1 MKRPSAR
8 ELAAVLAAVVV
19 TACGGTQRP
28 EPEPTEAELSTA
40 NDPVVLAQRMVD
52 AFAEMAVAAETHVDD
67 CPQMAVALTEVFAR
81 QQPLFDHV
89 NAIAKD
95 PEAARALTTAVK
107 TYNAQATAL
116 ADRMSAAV
124 NLCRDDPAVGDA
136 MAKMPVLQ

>member
-1 MKRPSAR
+1 MKRRSVR
-8 ELAAVLAAVVV
+8 ELAVVLVAIVMA
-19 TACGGTQRP
+19 ACGGKQRP

-40 NDPVVLAQRMVD
+40 NDPIVLAQRMVD
-52 AFAEMAVAAETHVDD
+52 AFAEMAVTAESHVDD
-67 CPQMAVALTEVFAR
+67 CPQMGIALTEVFDR
-81 QQPLFDHV
+81 QRPLFDHV
-89 NAIAKD
+89 NEIAKD
-95 PEAARALTTAVK
+95 PDSARELTTAVK